1 MAYSSTGLNVA
12 SASKAGNAPQIW
24 TYKTTDLITAVDG
37 SGYFNSA
44 SSLLKVGDLMYVHA
58 NSAGTTPTFGF
69 VIVTSITAAGVVDVT
84 NATALGT
91 IDSD

>member
-1 MAYSSTGLNVA
+1 MAYNSTGLNLA
-12 SASKAGNAPQIW
+12 SGSKAGNAPQFW
-24 TYKTTDLITAVDG
+24 TYKTADLITVVDG

-44 SSLLKVGDLMYVHA
+44 ASLLKVGDLMYVHA
-58 NSAGTTPTFGF
+58 NAAGTTPTYGF
-69 VIVTSITAAGVVDVT
+69 VIVTSNTGTVVDVT

>member
-1 MAYSSTGLNVA
+1 MAYNSTGLNLA
-12 SASKAGNAPQIW
+12 SGSKAGNAPQFW
-24 TYKTTDLITAVDG
+24 TYKTADLITAVDG

-44 SSLLKVGDLMYVHA
+44 ASLLKVGDLMYVHA
-58 NSAGTTPTFGF
+58 NASGTVPTFGF
-69 VIVTSITAAGVVDVT
+69 VIVTSNTGTVVDVT